1 MAINRTTMPYTTGV
15 IGVWPDNIDCSLFR
29 NLTLVKM
36 YFIVVPENLT
46 YCCED
51 GVSALSLVNFT
62 YGKYKGPLDPRP
74 YFDLGIVENF
84 QPYWR
89 YWNFWHVDTTNS
101 VFSLHCDYVDMHQLY
116 VRRLSR
122 PTLRN
127 GARYGGE
134 ILGILMGAVW
144 FLALCRWLLWKLV
157 DQCYSS
163 CLGQDNPRNP
173 DGQDQ
178 QGNPDGQDQQANPD
192 GQDQQGN
199 PDGQDQQGNPDGQD
213 QQGNP
218 DGQDQQ
224 GNPDG
229 QDQQGNPDG
238 QDQQGNPD
246 GQDQQGNPDG
256 QDQQG
261 NPGRAPRRRRAVAIW
276 MRPRDWIWGRIWMRG
291 WADLFHDFI
300 HLMLLALIGSCM
312 MEAVGH
318 SNVRLWRASVM
329 FNTGVL
335 YTYLT
340 LLVLVSSVLRQLST
354 SWISS
359 KLFDEL
365 GSQNALKD
373 NIREIRRQV
382 WVALN
387 NAINNWRWM
396 AVFGQTAV
404 LVSMANYLTLVDDDS
419 GSSMDGVAGI
429 VLTTVAAASTWSFGI
444 ATVVLLYV
452 VLFAIVDTF
461 CRMNPCCRRCAASA
475 RAFIL
480 RCAAS
485 AWAFILRCAASAWA
499 FILRC
504 AASAWAFILRCAAS
518 AWAFILR
525 CAASAWAFILRCAA
539 SAWAFILRCA
549 RSAWAFIAM
558 RARIAWDVIIRRMP
572 RAFIGRR
579 GRQADGIMLV
589 QIHGNEHTA

>member
-1 MAINRTTMPYTTGV
+1 MAINQTTMLYTTGV

-29 NLTLVKM
+29 NLTLVTM
-36 YFIVVPENLT
+36 FFTVVPENFT

-62 YGKYKGPLDPRP
+62 YGKNKGPLDPRP

-101 VFSLHCDYVDMHQLY
+101 VFNLHCDYVDMHHLY
-116 VRRLSR
+116 VRRLST

-144 FLALCRWLLWKLV
+144 FLALCRWLLWKLI

-163 CLGQDNPRNP
+163 CLRQDQQGNPP
-173 DGQDQ
+173 GQDQ
-178 QGNPDGQDQQANPD
+178 QGNPPT
-192 GQDQQGN
+192 
-199 PDGQDQQGNPDGQD
+199 
-213 QQGNP
+213 
-218 DGQDQQ
+218 
-224 GNPDG
+224 
-229 QDQQGNPDG
+229 
-238 QDQQGNPD
+238 
-246 GQDQQGNPDG
+246 
-256 QDQQG
+256 
-261 NPGRAPRRRRAVAIW
+261 AIW
-276 MRPRDWIWGRIWMRG
+276 KRPIYWIWGRIWMRG

-359 KLFDEL
+359 KLIEEL
-365 GSQNALKD
+365 GSENGEELGSENGEELGSENGEELGSENGEKLGSENGEEPGSENGENGEELGSENGFGDEIQKMR
-373 NIREIRRQV
+373 REI

-387 NAINNWRWM
+387 NAINNWRWT

-429 VLTTVAAASTWSFGI
+429 VLTAVAAASTWSFGI

-461 CRMNPCCRRCAASA
+461 CRMSLCWDRCAAPARASIAGSCTSA
-475 RAFIL
+475 WDSIAGSCKSAWDYIRRSSRAFI
-480 RCAAS
+480 
-485 AWAFILRCAASAWA
+485 
-499 FILRC
+499 
-504 AASAWAFILRCAAS
+504 
-518 AWAFILR
+518 
-525 CAASAWAFILRCAA
+525 
-539 SAWAFILRCA
+539 
-549 RSAWAFIAM
+549 
-558 RARIAWDVIIRRMP
+558 V
-572 RAFIGRR
+572 RR
-579 GRQADGIMLV
+579 GRQANGRILG
-589 QIHGNEHTA
+589 QIHGAQHTA